1 MSYNQQ
7 ISKLGIDVEELN
19 WREHSPDLVD
29 YRGIPITDTYFQG
42 WQSAD
47 QYAYDVRTG
56 KIKAGKQ
63 AKNAVDRYIVDRF
76 TRDDLDWCTEEVDM
90 FLVFSNSL
98 AHTKGKLMGKPLLLM
113 PWMIFIMANVYCW
126 YYNSG
131 EREGERRFSKAFL
144 MVARG
149 NAKSMLCSLQS
160 MWNMEISPNGEPAA
174 FCVARNEDQAGI
186 VFRDAKSML
195 KRGDPELRKRY
206 RIMGKEILSLNMN
219 EGFFKALPND
229 PEAVDGKR
237 VAFGICDE
245 LHAHHNSTLSNTL
258 INGAGATVDSLIFF
272 ISTAGINLDGPCVN
286 ERNLVRDIN
295 SGLVRSDSY
304 FGIEYAID
312 IDDGD
317 SWEDEEVWIK
327 ANPALGHA
335 VRLNHL
341 RDELVRAKQTATNR
355 RDFLTKYC
363 NIFVNTNDSPYMDLL
378 VLQQR
383 CATEGLVFGD
393 YIDEECYLGLDLAQT
408 FDLAAL
414 SLIFPTDDGGITI
427 FQKHYFPAGQ
437 YDTLPPQKQE
447 MYTQWEEDG
456 HLTFTDSF
464 SIDFEYIKDD
474 IRWAHKMFDVQT
486 VGYDPYAGT
495 QLALSMEKEN
505 IDMQEVRQ
513 GFLSMSEPAKLFQKL
528 VAEGLVKYQETDKC
542 FEWCVANSVC
552 SADKNE
558 NIKVHKS
565 SDKPHDKVD
574 SVVALITGLA
584 LAKVKERTDKPNPYK
599 KRGLITIGG

>member
-1 MSYNQQ
+1 MSYNQK
-7 ISKLGIDVEELN
+7 ISKLGLDVEELN
-19 WREHSPDLVD
+19 WRKHSPDLVD
-29 YRGIPITDTYFQG
+29 YLGTSIHDTYFQG

-47 QYAYDVRTG
+47 QYAYDVRVG
-56 KIKAGKQ
+56 NIKAGKEVR
-63 AKNAVDRYIVDRF
+63 NSIDRYIVDRF
-76 TRDDLDWCTEEVDM
+76 TREDLDWCTEEIDM
-90 FLVFSNSL
+90 MIIFSNSL
-98 AHTKGKLMGKPLLLM
+98 KHSKGKLMGKSLLLM
-113 PWMIFIMANVYCW
+113 PWMIFTFANVYGW
-126 YYNSG
+126 YVNSG
-131 EREGERRFSKAFL
+131 DREGERRFSKAFL

-149 NAKSMLCSLQS
+149 NAKSMLCSIQS
-160 MWNMEISPNGEPAA
+160 LWNMEISPNGEPAS

-186 VFRDAKSML
+186 VFRDAKAML
-195 KRGDPELRKRY
+195 KRGDTHLKR
-206 RIMGKEILSLNMN
+206 RFRVMGKEIIGLGKN
-219 EGFFKALPND
+219 EGFFRALPND

-245 LHAHHNSTLSNTL
+245 LHAHHSSTLSNTL
-258 INGAGATVDSLIFF
+258 INGAGATVDSIIFF

-295 SGLVRSDSY
+295 ANLVPSDSY

-312 IDDGD
+312 INDGD

-335 VRLNHL
+335 VRINHL
-341 RDELVRAKQTATNR
+341 RSELVRAKQTATNR

-378 VLQQR
+378 ELQVK
-383 CATEGLVFGD
+383 CADDSLDFSEF
-393 YIDEECYLGLDLAQT
+393 IDKECALGLDLAQT

-414 SLIFPTDDGGITI
+414 SFIFPTSNGGVSI

-437 YDTLPPQKQE
+437 FKSLPPQKQE

-456 HLTFTDSF
+456 HLTFTDS
-464 SIDFEYIKDD
+464 SSTDFEYIKDD
-474 IRWAHKMFDVQT
+474 IRWAHKMFDVES

-495 QLALSMEKEN
+495 QLAISMEKEGIN
-505 IDMQEVRQ
+505 MQEVRQ

-528 VAEGLVKYQETDKC
+528 VAEGLVRYQESDKC

-584 LAKVKERTDKPNPYK
+584 LAKVKEATKEKNPYQ
-599 KRGLITIGG
+599 KRGMIMI

>member
-1 MSYNQQ
+1 MSYDQK

-29 YRGIPITDTYFQG
+29 YRGTPIHDTYFQG

-56 KIKAGKQ
+56 KIVAGKQ
-63 AKNAVDRYIVDRF
+63 VKNAVDRYIVDRF
-76 TRDDLDWCTEEVDM
+76 TRDDLDWCVEEIDM
-90 FLVFSNSL
+90 MIIFSNSIKH
-98 AHTKGKLMGKPLLLM
+98 AKGKLMGKPLLLM
-113 PWMIFIMANVYCW
+113 PWMIFILGNVYGW
-126 YYNSG
+126 YVNSG

-149 NAKSMLCSLQS
+149 NAKSTLCSIQS
-160 MWNMEISPNGEPAA
+160 LWNMLISPNGEPAS

-186 VFRDAKSML
+186 VFRDAKAML
-195 KRGDPELRKRY
+195 KRGDPHVRSRF
-206 RIMGKEILSLNMN
+206 RIMGKEIQGLGAN
-219 EGFFKALPND
+219 EGFFRALPND

-245 LHAHHNSTLSNTL
+245 LHAHHSSTLSNTL
-258 INGAGATVDSLIFF
+258 INGAGATVDSLVFF

-295 SGLVRSDSY
+295 SGLVPSDSY

-312 IDDGD
+312 MADGD
-317 SWEDEEVWIK
+317 DWEDEDVWAK

-335 VRLNHL
+335 VRINHL
-341 RDELVRAKQTATNR
+341 RSELVRAKQTATNR

-383 CATEGLVFGD
+383 CSQEDLNIATF
-393 YIDEECYLGLDLAQT
+393 IDEECYLGLDLAQT

-414 SLIFPTDDGGITI
+414 SFIFPTDNGGIAI

-437 YDTLPPQKQE
+437 FDTLPPQKQE

-456 HLTFTDSF
+456 HLTFTDSY
-464 SIDFEYIKDD
+464 STDFEYIKDD

-486 VGYDPYAGT
+486 VGYDPYAGS
-495 QLALSMEKEN
+495 QMAISMEAEN
-505 IDMQEVRQ
+505 ISMQEVRQ

-528 VAEGLVKYQETDKC
+528 VAEGLVQYQSTDKC
-542 FEWCVANSVC
+542 FEWCIANSVC

-584 LAKVKERTDKPNPYK
+584 LAKVRESTDKPNPYK
-599 KRGLITIGG
+599 KRGLLLI

>member
-98 AHTKGKLMGKPLLLM
+98 AHTKGKLMGNPLLLM

-206 RIMGKEILSLNMN
+206 RIMGKEIISLNKN

-317 SWEDEEVWIK
+317 SWEDEEVWAK

-383 CATEGLVFGD
+383 CSTEGLVFDD

-464 SIDFEYIKDD
+464 SIDFEYIKED